1 MVLYIKHHITVLLTI
16 GEGHCYFT
24 SWKEMPMNN
33 WLEEL
38 RRLNRNLGALVA
50 LGRSIDTDELR
61 QAVEVMTD
69 LRTIAAAT
77 LGWRVVKERKAERGG
92 AGDE

>member
-1 MVLYIKHHITVLLTI
+1 MH
-16 GEGHCYFT
+16 
-24 SWKEMPMNN
+24 N
-33 WLEEL
+33 WLKEL
-38 RRLNRNLGALVA
+38 RLLNHNLGELIAVGKRLDA
-50 LGRSIDTDELR
+50 DELR